1 MSGLGLG
8 LGLGLGAHRKV
19 GGDLLEQTRAYYA
32 AMNVD
37 SRTENYAIATH
48 VDNLVRRMQS
58 ANIWDAFDAVWIFAT
73 NDTSGTVQA
82 ADMCLINLID
92 PTMVGTPVN
101 SPYLHKLSRVQ
112 GAQANNTIGGYIL
125 SGYSPDGITSKMTA
139 LRQGIGV
146 YYHSGAN
153 DDYSDLGKM
162 DSVSIGSYIASLY
175 GDSLYVRL
183 TSSYTAWTNSDVGC
197 IKAGYRRNSATHVNL
212 ASGNTESED
221 LALSVGSFVEREY
234 FILARNNYGAGG
246 APLAALQSNKAIS
259 LAYCG
264 RDLSTAE
271 HSSWVDIFN
280 IYLTDIGAS

>member
-73 NDTSGTVQA
+73 NDTSGAVQA

-139 LRQGIGV
+139 LRQGMGV
-146 YYHSGAN
+146 YFHSGN
-153 DDYSDLGKM
+153 TGDYSELGKM
-162 DSVSIGSYIASLY
+162 DSATIGSYIGSLY
-175 GDSLYVRL
+175 SNNMHARL
-183 TSSYTAWTNSDVGC
+183 TSGTASYPNSDAMC
-197 IKAGYRRNSATHVNL
+197 IKAGYRRNSATHINL
-212 ASGNTESED
+212 ASGKSESQN
-221 LALSVGSFVEREY
+221 LPVSVESFVEREF

-246 APLAALQSNKAIS
+246 APAAAIQSNKAIS

-280 IYLTDIGAS
+280 LYLTDIGAS

>member
-1 MSGLGLG
+1 MRMGLGLG
-8 LGLGLGAHRKV
+8 LGSRGV
-19 GGDLLEQTRAYYA
+19 GGSGLLEQTRAYYA

-58 ANIWDAFDAVWIFAT
+58 ANIWDAFDAVWLFAT

-92 PTMVGTPVN
+92 PTMVGIPAS

-146 YYHSGAN
+146 YYHSGATG
-153 DDYSDLGKM
+153 DYSELGKM
-162 DSVSIGSYIASLY
+162 DSVGIGSYIGSLHNGSIY
-175 GDSLYVRL
+175 GRL
-183 TSSYTAWTNSDVGC
+183 TSSYTTWTNSDVGC
-197 IKAGYRRNSATHVNL
+197 IKAGYRRNSATHVKFVSGKTE
-212 ASGNTESED
+212 SGN
-221 LALSVGSFVEREY
+221 LVNAVGSFVDREF
-234 FILARNNYGAGG
+234 FILARNNYGAEG
-246 APLAALQSNKAIS
+246 APAAALQSNKAIS

-280 IYLTDIGAS
+280 LYLTDIGAS

>member
-1 MSGLGLG
+1 MFGRMGLGLG
-8 LGLGLGAHRKV
+8 LGSR
-19 GGDLLEQTRAYYA
+19 GGGGSGLLEQTRAYYA

-58 ANIWDAFDAVWIFAT
+58 ANIWDAFDAVWLFAT

-92 PTMVGTPVN
+92 PTMVGTPAN

-146 YYHSGAN
+146 YYHSGETG
-153 DDYSDLGKM
+153 DYSELGKM
-162 DSVSIGSYIASLY
+162 DSVTIGSYIGSLHGVSMY
-175 GDSLYVRL
+175 GRL
-183 TSSYTAWTNSDVGC
+183 TSSYTTWTNSDVGC
-197 IKAGYRRNSATHVNL
+197 IKAGYRRNSATNVKL
-212 ASGNTESED
+212 ASGKNESGD
-221 LALSVGSFVEREY
+221 MGIAVGSFVDREF
-234 FILARNNYGAGG
+234 FILARNNYGAAG
-246 APLAALQSNKAIS
+246 APAAALQSSKAIS

-280 IYLTDIGAS
+280 LYLTDIGAS

>member
-1 MSGLGLG
+1 MSFGLGLG
-8 LGLGLGAHRKV
+8 LGLG
-19 GGDLLEQTRAYYA
+19 GGRVWLLDQTRAYYA

-48 VDNLVRRMQS
+48 VDNLVRRMKS

-82 ADMCLINLID
+82 ADMCLVNLID

-125 SGYSPDGITSKMTA
+125 SGYSPDGINSKMTA

-146 YYHSGAN
+146 YYHSGESG
-153 DDYSDLGKM
+153 DYSELGKM
-162 DSVSIGSYIASLY
+162 DSVGIGSYIGSLKV
-175 GDSLYVRL
+175 GKMQCRL
-183 TSSYTAWTNSDVGC
+183 TSSYTSWDNSDVGC
-197 IKAGYRRNSATHVNL
+197 IKAGYRRNSATHINM
-212 ASGNTESED
+212 ASGNTESGN
-221 LALSVGSFVEREY
+221 LPLSVGDFVEREY
-234 FILARNNYGAGG
+234 FILARNNYGAEG
-246 APLAALQSNKAIS
+246 APAPAIQSNKAIS

-271 HSSWVDIFN
+271 HSSWVNIFN
-280 IYLTDIGAS
+280 LYLTDIGAS

>member
-8 LGLGLGAHRKV
+8 LSLGLGAHRR
-19 GGDLLEQTRAYYA
+19 GLLEQTRAYYA

-48 VDNLVRRMQS
+48 VDNLVRRMKS

-146 YYHSGAN
+146 YYHSGAPG
-153 DDYSDLGKM
+153 DYSELGKM
-162 DSVSIGSYIASLY
+162 DSATIGSYIGSLTS
-175 GDSLYVRL
+175 GKLWCRL
-183 TSSYTAWTNSDVGC
+183 TSPHVSYTNSDARC
-197 IKAGYRRNSATHVNL
+197 IKAGYRRNSATHVKL
-212 ASGNTESED
+212 VSGKTESGD
-221 LALSVGSFVEREY
+221 LDLPVGDFVEREF
-234 FILARNNYGAGG
+234 FILARNNYGAEG

-264 RDLSTAE
+264 RDLSAAE
-271 HSSWVDIFN
+271 HSSWVNIFN
-280 IYLTDIGAS
+280 LYLTDIGAS